1 MNQIPYADPLNQLL
15 DLQRQGRQI
24 TYLPNPGNKGDAL
37 IAAATIQ
44 RFEAIGI
51 RYVVPGTTLQ
61 HDGRN
66 VYVYGGGGNLVPMY
80 DDCKRVL
87 RAFAKLKADIVV
99 LPQSCYGVETEIR
112 AYPGCLTIWARERAS
127 YDFLANINRDGLQIG
142 LSDDLALALDLN
154 DPRFFYLGLARQ
166 LHSSVPAHPPRVL
179 SAFRRDIES
188 TGTHSIHEAP
198 TNFDLS
204 NMWPTGLRHS
214 RGFGLDQLALD
225 ALFNHA
231 AWFLSF
237 IDYFDVVHTD
247 RLHVGIAA
255 TLLSKEV
262 RLHDNIYGKVSEVY
276 EYSLKHRPEFR
287 ITPMW

>member
-1 MNQIPYADPLNQLL
+1 MKQTPYADPLDQLL
-15 DLQRQGRQI
+15 DLQLQGRQI
-24 TYLPNPGNKGDAL
+24 VYLPNPGNRGDAL

-44 RFEAIGI
+44 RFESNGI
-51 RYVVPGTTLQ
+51 RYVVPGTKIQ

-80 DDCKRVL
+80 DDCKGVL
-87 RAFAKLKADIVV
+87 RAFAKVKADIVV
-99 LPQSCYGVETEIR
+99 LPQSCYGVEAEVR

-127 YDFLANINRDGLQIG
+127 YDFLARINSDGLQIG
-142 LSDDLALALDLN
+142 LSDDLALALNLN
-154 DPRFFYLGLARQ
+154 DVRFVQQGLARQ
-166 LHSSVPAHPPRVL
+166 LYSCVSEHPPRVL

-188 TGTHSIHEAP
+188 TGAHSIPDAP
-198 TNFDLS
+198 TNFDIS
-204 NMWPTGLRHS
+204 DMGFSGPRFS
-214 RGFGLDQLALD
+214 RGFGLNHLD
-225 ALFNHA
+225 LEALFNHA

-255 TLLSKEV
+255 TLLSKDV

-276 EYSLKHRPEFR
+276 EYSLKHRPDFR
-287 ITPMW
+287 VTPMW